1 MDDSPYGPYLLI
13 LIFISFSAYF
23 SASEIAFASANK
35 MRLKKASEG
44 GSKKAELAYFIYEH
58 YETALT
64 TILIGNN
71 LVNIA
76 SSSLAT
82 LIAMNLLGE
91 AGAGVATAVMTVLI
105 LIFGEILPKII
116 AKDHAESFSLST
128 APFLRFL
135 MFLTFPIVF
144 ILGKLLD
151 AVNLLFGSPEPSP
164 SVTEEDLYSIIETV
178 EDEGVIDEE
187 RSDLLQSALEF
198 SEISAQEIITPRVD
212 MVSIDVEDDMD
223 VILDIAV
230 HSRFSRIPVYED
242 NIDNIIGILYLNHF
256 FKKIVETKEFSIRS
270 LLMDVCFIHKSMKL
284 PSVLAELKRR
294 KMHMAVVTDEYGG
307 TLGVL
312 TMEDVLEQLV
322 GEIWDETDEV
332 EVYFKV
338 IDEKTVE
345 VDADISIYDFLEYF
359 EIDERDFE
367 DDYTTVGGWVIDM
380 LNGFPEAQASFQYQH
395 LTIRV
400 QDITNHRILT
410 VRVETG
416 EREAEEEY

>member
-13 LIFISFSAYF
+13 SVFIAFSAYF

-35 MRLKKASEG
+35 MRLKKSAES
-44 GSKKAELAYFIYEH
+44 GSKKAELAYYIYEH

-82 LIAMNLLGE
+82 VIAIQLLGE
-91 AGAGVATAVMTVLI
+91 GGVGVSTAIMTVLI
-105 LIFGEILPKII
+105 LTFGEILPKIL
-116 AKDHAESFSLST
+116 AKDHAEGFSLTT

-135 MFLTFPIVF
+135 MFLTFPLVF
-144 ILGKLLD
+144 ILGKLLK
-151 AVNLLFGSPEPSP
+151 AINLIFGIPEQNPT
-164 SVTEEDLYSIIETV
+164 VTEDDLYSIIETV

-223 VILDIAV
+223 SILEIAV

-242 NIDNIIGILYLNHF
+242 SIDNIIGILYLNHF
-256 FKKIVETKEFSIRS
+256 FKKIVETREFSIRS

-322 GEIWDETDEV
+322 GEIWDESDEV
-332 EVYFKV
+332 EVYFKT
-338 IDEKTVE
+338 IDENIVE

-359 EIDERDFE
+359 EIDERDF
-367 DDYTTVGGWVIDM
+367 DSDYTTVGGWVIEM
-380 LNGFPEAQASFQYQH
+380 LNGFPEAQASFQYLH
-395 LTIRV
+395 LKVWV
-400 QDITNHRILT
+400 QEITEHRILT
-410 VRVETG
+410 VRVESSP
-416 EREAEEEY
+416 REIEKEY

>member
-13 LIFISFSAYF
+13 SVFIAFSAYF

-35 MRLKKASEG
+35 MRLKKSAES
-44 GSKKAELAYFIYEH
+44 GSKKAELAYYIYEH

-82 LIAMNLLGE
+82 VIAIQLLGE
-91 AGAGVATAVMTVLI
+91 GGVGVSTAIMTVLI
-105 LIFGEILPKII
+105 LTFGEILPKIL
-116 AKDHAESFSLST
+116 AKDHAEGFSLTT

-135 MFLTFPIVF
+135 MFLTFPLVF
-144 ILGKLLD
+144 ILGKLLN
-151 AVNLLFGSPEPSP
+151 AINLIFGIPEQNPT
-164 SVTEEDLYSIIETV
+164 VTEDDLYSIIETV

-223 VILDIAV
+223 SILEIAV

-242 NIDNIIGILYLNHF
+242 SIDNIIGILYLNHF
-256 FKKIVETKEFSIRS
+256 FKKIVETREFSIRS

-322 GEIWDETDEV
+322 GEIWDESDEV
-332 EVYFKV
+332 EVYFKT
-338 IDEKTVE
+338 IDENTVE

-359 EIDERDFE
+359 EIDERDF
-367 DDYTTVGGWVIDM
+367 DSDYTTVGGWVIEM
-380 LNGFPEAQASFQYQH
+380 LNGFPEAQASFQYLH
-395 LTIRV
+395 LKVWV
-400 QDITNHRILT
+400 QEITEHRILT
-410 VRVETG
+410 VRVESSP
-416 EREAEEEY
+416 REIEKEY

>member
-13 LIFISFSAYF
+13 SVFLAFSAYF

-35 MRLKKASEG
+35 MRLKKSAES
-44 GSKKAELAYFIYEH
+44 GSKKAELAYYIYEH

-82 LIAMNLLGE
+82 VIAIQLLGE
-91 AGAGVATAVMTVLI
+91 GGVGVSTAIMTVLI
-105 LIFGEILPKII
+105 LTFGEILPKIL
-116 AKDHAESFSLST
+116 AKDHAEGFSLTT

-135 MFLTFPIVF
+135 MFLTFPLVF
-144 ILGKLLD
+144 ILGKLLK
-151 AVNLLFGSPEPSP
+151 AINLIFGIPEQNPT
-164 SVTEEDLYSIIETV
+164 VTEDDLYSIIETV

-223 VILDIAV
+223 SILEIAV

-242 NIDNIIGILYLNHF
+242 SIDNIIGILYLNHF
-256 FKKIVETKEFSIRS
+256 FKKIVETREFSIRS

-322 GEIWDETDEV
+322 GEIWDESDEV
-332 EVYFKV
+332 EVYFKT
-338 IDEKTVE
+338 IDENIVE

-359 EIDERDFE
+359 EIDERDF
-367 DDYTTVGGWVIDM
+367 DSDYTTVGGWVIEM
-380 LNGFPEAQASFQYQH
+380 LNGFPEAQASFQYLH
-395 LTIRV
+395 LKVWV
-400 QDITNHRILT
+400 QEITEHRILT
-410 VRVETG
+410 VRVESSP
-416 EREAEEEY
+416 REIEKEY

>member
-1 MDDSPYGPYLLI
+1 MDDSPYGPYILI
-13 LIFISFSAYF
+13 LIFIGFSAYF

-35 MRLKKASEG
+35 MRLKKAAES
-44 GSKKAELAYFIYEH
+44 GSKKAKLAYFIYEH

-76 SSSLAT
+76 ASSLAT
-82 LIAMNLLGE
+82 LIAIKLLGE
-91 AGAGVATAVMTVLI
+91 AGAGVATVVMTILI

-116 AKDHAESFSLST
+116 AKDHAEGFSLTT

-135 MFLTFPIVF
+135 MFITFPVVF
-144 ILGKLLD
+144 ILSILLN
-151 AVNLLFGSPEPSP
+151 AVNRIFGIPEQSP
-164 SVTEEDLYSIIETV
+164 SVTEDDLYSIIETV
-178 EDEGVIDEE
+178 EDEGIIDEE
-187 RSDLLQSALEF
+187 RSDLLQSALDF
-198 SEISAQEIITPRVD
+198 SEIAAQEIITPRVD
-212 MVSIDVEDDMD
+212 MVSVDVEDDMD
-223 VILDIAV
+223 TILDIAV

-256 FKKIVETKEFSIRS
+256 FKKIVETKEFSIRT

-322 GEIWDETDEV
+322 GEIWDESDEV

-338 IDEKTVE
+338 IDEKIVE

-359 EIDERDFE
+359 EIDERDF
-367 DDYTTVGGWVIDM
+367 DSDYTTVGGWVIDM
-380 LNGFPEAQASFQYQH
+380 LNGFPEAQASFQFQH
-395 LTIRV
+395 LKIWV

-416 EREAEEEY
+416 EREAEKEY

>member
-13 LIFISFSAYF
+13 LVFIALSAYF

-35 MRLKKASEG
+35 MRLKKSAES

-82 LIAMNLLGE
+82 LIAIQLLGE
-91 AGAGVATAVMTVLI
+91 GGVGISTAIMTVLI
-105 LIFGEILPKII
+105 LTFGEILPKIL
-116 AKDHAESFSLST
+116 AKDHAEGFSLTT

-135 MFLTFPIVF
+135 MFLTFPLVF
-144 ILGKLLD
+144 ILGKFLY
-151 AVNLLFGSPEPSP
+151 AINRLFGIPEQSAT
-164 SVTEEDLYSIIETV
+164 VTEDDLYSIIETV

-212 MVSIDVEDDMD
+212 MVSIDAEDDMD
-223 VILDIAV
+223 SILEIAV

-242 NIDNIIGILYLNHF
+242 SIDNIIGILYLNHF
-256 FKKIVETKEFSIRS
+256 FKKIVETREFSIRT

-322 GEIWDETDEV
+322 GEIWDESDEV
-332 EVYFKV
+332 EEYFKT
-338 IDEKTVE
+338 IDDKTVE

-359 EIDERDFE
+359 EIDERDF
-367 DDYTTVGGWVIDM
+367 DSDYTTVGGWVIEM

-395 LTIRV
+395 LKVWV
-400 QDITNHRILT
+400 QEITEHRILT
-410 VRVETG
+410 VRVEAG
-416 EREAEEEY
+416 QREVEEEY

>member
-13 LIFISFSAYF
+13 SVFIAFSAYF

-35 MRLKKASEG
+35 MRLKKSAES
-44 GSKKAELAYFIYEH
+44 GSKKAELAYYIYEH

-82 LIAMNLLGE
+82 VIAIQLLGE
-91 AGAGVATAVMTVLI
+91 GGVGVSTAIMTVLI
-105 LIFGEILPKII
+105 LTFGEILPKIL
-116 AKDHAESFSLST
+116 AKDHAEDFSLTT

-135 MFLTFPIVF
+135 MFLTFPLVF
-144 ILGKLLD
+144 ILGKLLK
-151 AVNLLFGSPEPSP
+151 AINLIFGIPEQNPT
-164 SVTEEDLYSIIETV
+164 VTEDDLYSIIETV

-223 VILDIAV
+223 SILEIAV

-242 NIDNIIGILYLNHF
+242 SIDNIIGILYLNHF
-256 FKKIVETKEFSIRS
+256 FKKIVETREFSIRS

-322 GEIWDETDEV
+322 GEIWDESDEV
-332 EVYFKV
+332 EVYFKT
-338 IDEKTVE
+338 IDENTVE

-359 EIDERDFE
+359 EIDERDF
-367 DDYTTVGGWVIDM
+367 DSDYTTVGGWVIEM
-380 LNGFPEAQASFQYQH
+380 LNGFPEAQASFQYLH
-395 LTIRV
+395 LKVWV
-400 QDITNHRILT
+400 QEITEHRILT
-410 VRVETG
+410 VRVESSP
-416 EREAEEEY
+416 REIEKEY

>member
-13 LIFISFSAYF
+13 MVFIAFSAYF

-35 MRLKKASEG
+35 MRLKKSAES
-44 GSKKAELAYFIYEH
+44 GSKRAELAYFIFEH

-82 LIAMNLLGE
+82 VIAIRLLGE
-91 AGAGVATAVMTVLI
+91 GGAGVATAVMTVLI
-105 LIFGEILPKII
+105 LIFGEIVPKIL
-116 AKDHAESFSLST
+116 AKDHAEGFSLQT

-135 MFLTFPIVF
+135 MFATFPVVF
-144 ILGKLLD
+144 ILSKLLYV
-151 AVNLLFGSPEPSP
+151 VNLLFGIPEQTPT
-164 SVTEEDLYSIIETV
+164 VTEDDLFSIIETV
-178 EDEGVIDEE
+178 EDEGIIDEE

-198 SEISAQEIITPRVD
+198 SDISAQEIITPRVD
-212 MVSIDVEDDMD
+212 MVSIDIEDDMD
-223 VILDIAV
+223 SIIELAN

-242 NIDNIIGILYLNHF
+242 SIDNIIGILYLNHF
-256 FKKIVETKEFSIRS
+256 FKKVVETKEFSIRS

-284 PSVLAELKRR
+284 PAVLAELKRR

-322 GEIWDETDEV
+322 GDIWDESDEV
-332 EVYFKV
+332 EVYFKN

-359 EIDERDFE
+359 EIDERDF
-367 DDYTTVGGWVIDM
+367 DSDYTTVGGWVIET
-380 LNGFPEAQASFQYQH
+380 LNGFPEAQASFQFMH
-395 LTIRV
+395 LTVRV
-400 QDITNHRILT
+400 QEITEHRILT
-410 VRVETG
+410 VRVEVG
-416 EREAEEEY
+416 EKEVEEEL

>member
-13 LIFISFSAYF
+13 MVFIAFSAYF

-35 MRLKKASEG
+35 MRLKKSAES
-44 GSKKAELAYFIYEH
+44 GSKRAELAYFIFEH

-82 LIAMNLLGE
+82 VIAIRLLGE
-91 AGAGVATAVMTVLI
+91 GGAGVATAVMTVLI
-105 LIFGEILPKII
+105 LIFGEIVPKIL
-116 AKDHAESFSLST
+116 AKDHAEGFSLQT
-128 APFLRFL
+128 APFLRLL
-135 MFLTFPIVF
+135 MFATFPIVF
-144 ILGKLLD
+144 ILSKLLYV
-151 AVNLLFGSPEPSP
+151 VNLLFGIPEQAPT
-164 SVTEEDLYSIIETV
+164 VTEDDLFSIIETV
-178 EDEGVIDEE
+178 EDEGIIDEE

-198 SEISAQEIITPRVD
+198 SDISAQEIITPRVD
-212 MVSIDVEDDMD
+212 MVSIDIEDDMD
-223 VILDIAV
+223 SIIELAN

-242 NIDNIIGILYLNHF
+242 SIDNIIGILYLNHF
-256 FKKIVETKEFSIRS
+256 FKKVVETKEFSIRS

-284 PSVLAELKRR
+284 PAVLAELKRR

-322 GEIWDETDEV
+322 GDIWDESDEV
-332 EVYFKV
+332 EVYFKN

-359 EIDERDFE
+359 EIDERDF
-367 DDYTTVGGWVIDM
+367 DSDYTTVGGWVIET
-380 LNGFPEAQASFQYQH
+380 LNGFPEAQASFQFMH
-395 LTIRV
+395 LTVRV
-400 QDITNHRILT
+400 QEITEHRILT
-410 VRVETG
+410 VRVEVG
-416 EREAEEEY
+416 EKEVEEEL

>member
-13 LIFISFSAYF
+13 LVFIAFSAYF

-35 MRLKKASEG
+35 MRLKRSAEI
-44 GSKKAELAYFIYEH
+44 GSKKAKLAYFIYEH

-82 LIAMNLLGE
+82 VIAIQLWGD
-91 AGAGVATAVMTVLI
+91 AGAGAAAGIMTILI
-105 LIFGEILPKII
+105 LTFGEILPKII
-116 AKDHAESFSLST
+116 AKEHAEGFSLAT

-135 MFLTFPIVF
+135 MFITFPVVF
-144 ILGKLLD
+144 FLGKLLY
-151 AVNLLFGSPEPSP
+151 AINRLFGIPEQSP
-164 SVTEEDLYSIIETV
+164 SVTEDDLYSIIETV
-178 EDEGVIDEE
+178 EDEGIIDEE
-187 RSDLLQSALEF
+187 RSDLLQSALDF

-212 MVSIDVEDDMD
+212 MVSVDVEDDMD
-223 VILDIAV
+223 TILDIAV

-242 NIDNIIGILYLNHF
+242 SIDNIIGILYLNHF
-256 FKKIVETKEFSIRS
+256 FKKIVETKEFSIRT

-322 GEIWDETDEV
+322 GEIWDESDEV
-332 EVYFKV
+332 EVYFKT

-359 EIDERDFE
+359 EIDERDF
-367 DDYTTVGGWVIDM
+367 DSDYTTVGGWVIDM
-380 LNGFPEAQASFQYQH
+380 LNGFPEAQASFQFQH
-395 LTIRV
+395 LKVWV

-416 EREAEEEY
+416 VREAEKEY

>member
-13 LIFISFSAYF
+13 MVFIAFSAYF

-35 MRLKKASEG
+35 MRLKKSAES
-44 GSKKAELAYFIYEH
+44 GSKRAELAYFIFEH

-82 LIAMNLLGE
+82 VIAIRLLGE
-91 AGAGVATAVMTVLI
+91 GGAGVATAVMTVLI
-105 LIFGEILPKII
+105 LIFGEIVPKIL
-116 AKDHAESFSLST
+116 AKDHAEGFSLQT
-128 APFLRFL
+128 APFLRLL
-135 MFLTFPIVF
+135 MFATFPIVF
-144 ILGKLLD
+144 ILSKLLYV
-151 AVNLLFGSPEPSP
+151 VNLLFGIPEQTPT
-164 SVTEEDLYSIIETV
+164 VTEDDLFSIIETV
-178 EDEGVIDEE
+178 EDEGIIDEE

-198 SEISAQEIITPRVD
+198 SDISAQEIITPRVD
-212 MVSIDVEDDMD
+212 MVSIDIEDDMD
-223 VILDIAV
+223 SIIELAN

-242 NIDNIIGILYLNHF
+242 SIDNIIGILYLNHF
-256 FKKIVETKEFSIRS
+256 FKKVVETKEFSIRS

-284 PSVLAELKRR
+284 PAVLAELKRR

-322 GEIWDETDEV
+322 GDIWDESDEV
-332 EVYFKV
+332 EVYFKN

-359 EIDERDFE
+359 EIDERDF
-367 DDYTTVGGWVIDM
+367 DSDYTTVGGWVIET
-380 LNGFPEAQASFQYQH
+380 LNGFPEAQASFQFMH
-395 LTIRV
+395 LTVRV
-400 QDITNHRILT
+400 QEITEHRILT
-410 VRVETG
+410 VRVEVG
-416 EREAEEEY
+416 EKEVEEEL